1 MGLDAARAG
10 WAQNSLC
17 RPRRPQSLLQR
28 KRMPKFVKILLACL
42 ICLAVAGG
50 VVWLVGALSA

>member
-1 MGLDAARAG
+1 
-10 WAQNSLC
+10 
-17 RPRRPQSLLQR
+17 
-28 KRMPKFVKILLACL
+28 MPKFVKILLACL